1 MEKSQLAD
9 AYRRAEN
16 RLLLLDYDGVLAPIT
31 RLPEEAYP
39 RPETLALLEKLT
51 ADTRNT
57 CVIVSGRHHRVLD
70 DWLGRLPLDFAAE
83 HGAQRRLAGGAWE
96 MTGALPDD
104 SWKVEV
110 QDVMRRYA
118 EALDG
123 AFTEEKPAAV
133 GLHYRAVADQ
143 TKAAAA
149 MDELCSRLE
158 PLARRRSLR
167 VLHGKKVVEV
177 VPATVDKGSAAT
189 FWLNQKQWPFIL
201 AAGDDVTD
209 EALFAAV
216 PSEAWSVKVGDG
228 PTAARLSVGTQ
239 AEFIA
244 LLESLVVL

>member
-9 AYRRAEN
+9 AYRRADS
-16 RLLLLDYDGVLAPIT
+16 RLLLLDYDGVLAPIAT
-31 RLPEEAYP
+31 LPEQAYP
-39 RPETLALLEKLT
+39 RPKVLALLGKLT

-57 CVIVSGRHHRVLD
+57 CVIISGRHHQVLD
-70 DWLGRLPLDFAAE
+70 DWLGKLPLDFAAE

-96 MTGALPDD
+96 MTGVLPDD
-104 SWKVEV
+104 SWKAEV
-110 QDVMRRYA
+110 QAVMRSCA

-143 TKAAAA
+143 AKAVAA
-149 MDELCSRLE
+149 MDMLCVELE

-177 VPATVDKGSAAT
+177 VPATVDKGAAAR
-189 FWLNQKQWPFIL
+189 FWLDQKQWPFIL

-216 PSEAWSVKVGDG
+216 PPEAWSVKVGDG
-228 PTAARLSVGTQ
+228 PTAAHLRVGTQ
-239 AEFIA
+239 PEFIE